1 VARTLNEVNRVLR
14 GRGEFLLM
22 VINPDAW
29 IRVALPMLAEHGY
42 FGRRPMPDV
51 WRQRLESAGFEVVE
65 LGRVP
70 GTLYVLARK
79 R

>member
-1 VARTLNEVNRVLR
+1 
-14 GRGEFLLM
+14 
-22 VINPDAW
+22 
-29 IRVALPMLAEHGY
+29 
-42 FGRRPMPDV
+42 MPGV
-51 WRQRLESAGFEVVE
+51 WRRRLESAGFEVVE

>member
-1 VARTLNEVNRVLR
+1 
-14 GRGEFLLM
+14 M
-22 VINPDAW
+22 P
-29 IRVALPMLAEHGY
+29 AEHGH

-51 WRQRLESAGFEVVE
+51 WQQRLESAGFEIVE

-70 GTLYVLARK
+70 GTLYVLAKK